1 MPIATSTVKLWKNI
15 VLSPDKNYIIEDLVN
30 YLGAADTTI
39 SNFQFVEL
47 KKEMTIKIVLAQ
59 YNLQFDSTYNF
70 NYCHISRSQGSSFS
84 ANDGAYYFVK
94 AMRWK
99 STEAVELDLEM
110 DVLNSFQWDSSYTIS
125 DKTLVKRQHKNRY
138 SNVTS
143 WSYMSDEFSLA
154 ANTPTTFRISTP
166 LMENA
171 RIKSV
176 SDITL
181 YGTSI
186 TPIFVTSTVTSILP
200 NTEYFFKISGSC
212 PTPLSRLQALGNSII
227 FKRYDALGNLLENT
241 KIGRIV
247 INPDNNSLTV
257 YKHTSGSS
265 YETYKTVDW
274 TDYPLNTGDS
284 SGIWTFAP
292 EVKAS
297 GYNVNTFCTGLGG
310 TVVQSVDIQK
320 AVHQNAVDI
329 TFTATNDLS
338 ELSFSFTYEVYAY
351 MAYVDLKSEGIN
363 PPLYKTTET
372 EIGEPSGVTW
382 SLLYTNA
389 STSDNS
395 PVDCYLYP
403 STELQVIGSSQ
414 TNTIDKNNADP
425 NNYMVFYNTYND
437 PNPTFIYNGNTL
449 QASSWHSGGIDG
461 RIAVGLKKDGDNI
474 KIYKGRLIYNYN
486 YIAPEGEWTFLGTY
500 SSITVN
506 TTLSQLK
513 YYPVASLPTP
523 SDSWNNQRWQP
534 VYASGTCNMTGVT
547 SYTVKSKDTIDRTD
561 SKHIKLITL
570 PYSPTHYSLNGSV
583 LTIGS
588 EWEFNTTAGT
598 VKLINKNTK
607 FENPISTQIPNLI
620 SEMVTNTYNVTLDG
634 TGSRGAM
641 DPKLYHSDY
650 YYRKFVYDSFSKIF
664 RCENLD
670 WDESLR
676 KNKNN
681 PYFYFNF
688 VTSRNIVSKFMF
700 MFPQYTTGN
709 HGLEDYDYVLPVARN
724 NEEVLYNSQYLNYLR
739 TGYNYDLK
747 AKDRNATTGGLGVG
761 LSTLALIGGI
771 IATAVGAGTVGVP
784 AIIGGVTGIAG
795 SSISLAKTT
804 AQAEENI
811 QRKLQESQNQ
821 AVSVLN
827 ADDYDLLEAYC
838 GNMAKVCTY
847 EVSTTMR
854 NALNDMFFYSGY
866 VINEQYKPSVDVRYW
881 FDFLQADLVINYTEN
896 LTKEIIEL
904 IKNKFSE
911 GVTFFHCHT
920 LSGTKTWD
928 LEQEKENWEKWIV
941 LANGG
946 AA

>member
-15 VLSPDKNYIIEDLVN
+15 VLSPDKNYVIEDLED
-30 YLGAADTTI
+30 YLGTPDTI
-39 SNFQFVEL
+39 INNFQFVEL
-47 KKEMTIKIVLAQ
+47 KKDMTIKIVLAQ

-70 NYCHISRSQGSSFS
+70 NYCHISRSQDSSFS
-84 ANDGAYYFVK
+84 ASDGAYYFIK

-99 STEAVELDLEM
+99 STKTIELDLEM
-110 DVLNSFQWDSSYTIS
+110 DVINSFRWDSDYTIS
-125 DKTLVKRQHKNRY
+125 DKTLVKRQHKNRF
-138 SNVTS
+138 STVVN
-143 WSYMSDEFSLA
+143 WSYTSEDFDLDVGE
-154 ANTPTTFRISTP
+154 TKTFIIKTP
-166 LMENA
+166 LMANA

-176 SDITL
+176 GDIMIDD
-181 YGTSI
+181 GDQGNATSI
-186 TPIFVTSTVTSILP
+186 TKIIRTHEVEIRITSLDSSTI
-200 NTEYFFKISGSC
+200 
-212 PTPLSRLQALGNSII
+212 
-227 FKRYDALGNLLENT
+227 YDAYFWFNYQ
-241 KIGRIV
+241 I
-247 INPDNNSLTV
+247 
-257 YKHTSGSS
+257 
-265 YETYKTVDW
+265 
-274 TDYPLNTGDS
+274 
-284 SGIWTFAP
+284 
-292 EVKAS
+292 
-297 GYNVNTFCTGLGG
+297 
-310 TVVQSVDIQK
+310 
-320 AVHQNAVDI
+320 
-329 TFTATNDLS
+329 
-338 ELSFSFTYEVYAY
+338 YAY
-351 MAYVDLKSEGIN
+351 IANIDLKSEGIN
-363 PPLYKTTET
+363 PPLYKVSES

-403 STELQVIGSSQ
+403 STELRVIGSSQ
-414 TNTIDKNNADP
+414 TNTIDLNNVDP
-425 NNYMVFYNTYND
+425 DKYMVFYNTYND
-437 PNPTFIYNGNTL
+437 PNPTFVYGGSSTI
-449 QASSWHSGGIDG
+449 QASRWQGGGIDG
-461 RIAVGLKKDGDNI
+461 RIAVGIKKDGNNI
-474 KIYKGRLIYNYN
+474 NIYKGRLIYNYN
-486 YIAPEGEWTFLGTY
+486 YVAPEGEWTLLGTY
-500 SSITVN
+500 PSITVN

-534 VYASGTCNMTGVT
+534 VYASGICNMTGVA

-570 PYSPTHYSLNGSV
+570 PYSPTYYSLNGSV
-583 LTIGS
+583 LTIGG

-598 VKLINKNTK
+598 VKLINKNVK
-607 FENPISTQIPNLI
+607 FENPISTQLPNLI
-620 SEMVTNTYNVTLDG
+620 SEMVTNTYQVTLDG
-634 TGSRGAM
+634 TATRGTT

-650 YYRKFVYDSFSKIF
+650 YYRKFVYDSFSKVF

-700 MFPQYTTGN
+700 IFPQYTTGN
-709 HGLEDYDYVLPVARN
+709 KGLEDYDYVLPVARN

-747 AKDRNATTGGLGVG
+747 AKDRNTTTGGLGIG
-761 LSTLALIGGI
+761 LSALALIGGI
-771 IATAVGAGTVGVP
+771 IATATGAGTVGVP

-838 GNMAKVCTY
+838 GNRAKICTY
-847 EVSTTMR
+847 QVSTAMR
-854 NALNDMFFYSGY
+854 DALNDMFYYSGY
-866 VINEQYKPSVDVRYW
+866 VINEQYKPDVNIRYW
-881 FDFLQADLVINYTEN
+881 FDFLQADLVINETQN
-896 LTKEIIEL
+896 LTKEIVEL
-904 IKNKFSE
+904 IKNKFNE

-920 LSGTKTWD
+920 LNGTKTWD
-928 LEQEKENWEKWIV
+928 IEQQKENWEKWIV

-946 AA
+946 AQ